1 MQLFKPHTPTPTAKP
16 TREANPPMSDNT
28 AVIAQFE
35 QAQVAKFDELY
46 SAMLKHAQLR
56 IKNIKAL
63 GAMCARVLEIEVDKD
78 ELRPKIA
85 ASTHSSR
92 ELKKWFKLSAELSN
106 LHATINEPKWK
117 SLHMA
122 MIQELALIHASE
134 RKVFTSAALNREHAR
149 LRSNCIT
156 ALAENTP
163 QLCALIKSRSKSAKV
178 HAECFVNPGDIKT
191 LKAEFHANPTPK
203 TAAKYAAAARKVDL
217 D

>member
-1 MQLFKPHTPTPTAKP
+1 MNYLSPTSTHTAQH
-16 TREANPPMSDNT
+16 TREAKPQMSDNT

-35 QAQVAKFDELY
+35 KAQVAKFDELY
-46 SAMLKHAQLR
+46 SAMHKHAQLR

-63 GAMCARVLEIEVDKD
+63 GAMCARVLEIEADKE
-78 ELRPKIA
+78 ELRPKIVDEN
-85 ASTHSSR
+85 HSNR
-92 ELKKWFKLSAELSN
+92 ELKQWFKLSAELGE
-106 LHATINEPKWK
+106 LYATINEPKWK

-134 RKVFTSAALNREHAR
+134 RKVFTSIALNREHAW
-149 LRSNCIT
+149 LRASCIT

-163 QLCALIKSRSKSAKV
+163 QLCALIRSRSKNANL
-178 HAECFVNPGDIKT
+178 HAECFVNSGNIRT
-191 LKAEFHANPTPK
+191 LKAKFHANPTPQ